1 MARWLAELQGES
13 YYLEDL
19 PELFPD
25 GNAYVFVEG
34 DHYFLAGPR
43 LELLPDGRLVNDLA
57 NQLVDE
63 FAAVAAIF
71 YGQFVRPKVG
81 VIYREA
87 DDGNRTGMQYGIVAD
102 IVIRS
107 KIRAKLADR
116 PGPTTAQR
124 LLQAAQS
131 SEHLKT
137 ALLLWAD
144 PLKTW
149 PRLYRIVE
157 EVQQHLG
164 TSVNKAGLCTK
175 DELKR
180 FEHTANS
187 AEAAGADSRH
197 ALRKYESPTNP
208 MSIGDA
214 TAFVREIVRN
224 TLETQ
229 DALPRS
235 AV

>member
-1 MARWLAELQGES
+1 MARWLAQLQGDS

-25 GNAYVFVEG
+25 GDSFVFVEG
-34 DHYFLAGPR
+34 DHYFLAGSR

-57 NQLVDE
+57 NQLIDE

-71 YGQFVRPKVG
+71 YGHFERPKVG

-87 DDGNRTGMQYGIVAD
+87 DDGSRTGMQYGIVAD
-102 IVIRS
+102 MVVRS
-107 KIRAKLADR
+107 KMRAKLADT

-124 LLQAAQS
+124 LLGAAQS
-131 SEHLKT
+131 SLHLKT

-157 EVQQHLG
+157 EVQQHFG
-164 TSVNKAGLCTK
+164 TAVNKAGLCTK

-197 ALRKYESPTNP
+197 ALLRYEAPANP
-208 MSIGDA
+208 MSLIDA
-214 TAFVREIVRN
+214 TAFVRGVIRKA
-224 TLETQ
+224 LEKQ
-229 DALPRS
+229 HALPGS